1 MKKNLLNIIF
11 ASLIIFSCT
20 SENGGKNEI
29 LDPIIG
35 SWQSIKI
42 TTKFKDGTEEIYLY
56 NDCEQKSTYSFFEDS
71 TIDIVLYAFDDSDP
85 KICSTQTHYLSTFVK
100 GNWENL
106 GNKIY
111 QFPIT
116 YLDNGNGKEY
126 SETETAKVS
135 FPNST
140 TFEYLLDSFHEN
152 SREEYIVIVYKKVE

>member
-1 MKKNLLNIIF
+1 MKIKFFSVIF
-11 ASLIIFSCT
+11 TSFLIFSCT
-20 SENGGKNEI
+20 SENGDKNEI

-56 NDCEQKSTYSFFEDS
+56 NDCEQKSTYSFFEDG
-71 TIDIVLYAFDDSDP
+71 TIDIILYAFDNSDP
-85 KICSTQTHYLSTFVK
+85 KICSTEPQSLSTFIE

-106 GNKIY
+106 GNKLY

-135 FPNST
+135 FPNSS

-152 SREEYIVIVYKKVE
+152 SEEEYIVIVYKKVE